1 MTVRGFVEGDRDLCT
16 IDDIASD
23 GGTDGNLG
31 AVDQPAGDV
40 EANCGLQAAWL
51 DPGGAGSKNG
61 GFR

>member
-31 AVDQPAGDV
+31 AVDQPPLG
-40 EANCGLQAAWL
+40 
-51 DPGGAGSKNG
+51 PRMGAFVNHETRLISAIVS
-61 GFR
+61 